1 MCDRGTCVDAELCAI
16 HSRRVRQVRVL
27 GHSASRP
34 EPPTFTL
41 MSPLSTPHADDT
53 HSAPTCHS
61 CPTTS
66 SSTITPPFNDE
77 HSKGSGL
84 KEVTLMSP
92 CLAHHVGVLDN
103 REQRPASTTRTPS
116 SSKPTSRPLP
126 TTRCHA
132 TSVQP
137 VRHKH
142 PSRRVQRASKKSSAP
157 TKPSSCT
164 TSVPNHT
171 HLTKREVLA
180 RLLAGCAE
188 VAGLPV
194 PTKADVRS
202 QTINLFATMK
212 RLPIATAAEFTNT
225 SQSTLK
231 RYCRS
236 LGLNRWQH
244 RSLSAGVILRNE
256 SLAEVFSCCA

>member
-1 MCDRGTCVDAELCAI
+1 MCAI

-27 GHSASRP
+27 GHLASRP

-41 MSPLSTPHADDT
+41 MSPLSTPHDADAR
-53 HSAPTCHS
+53 SAATCHS

-66 SSTITPPFNDE
+66 STTVTPPFNDE
-77 HSKGSGL
+77 HSKGTGL
-84 KEVTLMSP
+84 IVEGTLLSP
-92 CLAHHVGVLDN
+92 CLARHVGVLDN
-103 REQRPASTTRTPS
+103 SEQRPALTTRTP
-116 SSKPTSRPLP
+116 SSKPTSRPIP

-132 TSVQP
+132 TAVEP
-137 VRHKH
+137 VRHKQSSH
-142 PSRRVQRASKKSSAP
+142 RVQRASKKSSAP

-164 TSVPNHT
+164 TSVPNHKQ
-171 HLTKREVLA
+171 HLYLTKREVLA

-194 PTKADVRS
+194 PTKADLRS
-202 QTINLFATMK
+202 QTNNLVATMK
-212 RLPIATAAEFTNT
+212 RLPMATAAEFTNT

-244 RSLSAGVILRNE
+244 RSLSAGVRSCIPPE
-256 SLAEVFSCCA
+256 GLACCNTCVV